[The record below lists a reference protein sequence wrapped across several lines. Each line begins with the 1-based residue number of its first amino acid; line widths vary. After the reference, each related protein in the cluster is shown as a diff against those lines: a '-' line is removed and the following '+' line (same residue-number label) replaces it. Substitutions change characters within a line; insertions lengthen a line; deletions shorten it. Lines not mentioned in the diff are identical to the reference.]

1 MVIDFHV
8 HCFPDELSSRAVGT
22 LASRAQIAPKADGT
36 IRDIRRSMERSG
48 VDYSVVLSIA
58 TKPSQT
64 EKVNTWSADVNKN
77 GIIAFGSVHPEYEG
91 WKDELRR
98 IKSLGLKGIKL
109 HPDYQLFYVDEER
122 MFPIYEL
129 AAELGLII
137 VFHAGLDVGLPP
149 PYHCTPERLVKV
161 VKAFPGIKTV
171 AAHMGGFSYWDRVE
185 EFLVGQDIY
194 LDTSYSFGWIS
205 NEQAKRIIK
214 NHDYKKILFAT
225 DSPWTDQKEEI
236 SRLKDLDLGADIES
250 AVLGGNAAKLLGL

>member
-8 HCFPDELSSRAVGT
+8 HCFPDELSSRAVET
-22 LASRAQIAPKADGT
+22 LAKRAQIAPRVDGT
-36 IRDIRRSMERSG
+36 IDGIRRSMERSG
-48 VDYSVVLSIA
+48 VDCSVVLSIA

-64 EKVNTWSADVNKN
+64 EKVNTWSASINKD
-77 GIIAFGSVHPEYEG
+77 GIIAFGSIHPEFEG
-91 WKDELRR
+91 WSDELRR
-98 IKSLGLKGIKL
+98 IKGLGLKGIKF

-161 VKAFPGIKTV
+161 VKAFPGMKIV

-194 LDTSYSFGWIS
+194 LDTSYSFGWIG
-205 NEQAKRIIK
+205 NEQARRIIT
-214 NHDYKKILFAT
+214 NHDYKKVLFAT
-225 DSPWTDQKEEI
+225 DSPWTDQGEEI
-236 SRLKDLDLGADIES
+236 SRLKDLNLGADIES
-250 AVLGGNAAKLLGL
+250 AVLGGNAVKLLEL